1 MHFCAG
7 TQIEDRIKAMDT
19 DKSGSLT
26 YWEFSQGLK
35 KIGLRLEKSQV
46 ETLLAA
52 LDRDGDGE
60 VSVAEFVS
68 GVIRQVD
75 VRFGREADANARKAR
90 AEQRERERELERL
103 AFEEQQRD
111 AMAASELTA
120 YQVRTAW
127 NKVNRAIA
135 KKGAKS
141 MVKLFNEFDEDGNG
155 VVDRDEFKEGMARLG
170 VKLSRAEFEACW
182 QYADPRGEVTL
193 SYRVA

>member
-111 AMAASELTA
+111 AQRRAADCLVAQQPPAPHGRQQHE
-120 YQVRTAW
+120 Q
-127 NKVNRAIA
+127 
-135 KKGAKS
+135 GAG
-141 MVKLFNEFDEDGNG
+141 D
-155 VVDRDEFKEGMARLG
+155 AQRL
-170 VKLSRAEFEACW
+170 
-182 QYADPRGEVTL
+182 Q
-193 SYRVA
+193 